1 MVAEVL
7 VLRRTRP
14 DLPRPYRVWGYP
26 VVPVVFLLASV
37 LMVLNALVTA
47 PADTGATFALILAG
61 IPMYWLWARF
71 GRPR

>member
-1 MVAEVL
+1 
-7 VLRRTRP
+7 
-14 DLPRPYRVWGYP
+14 

-37 LMVLNALVTA
+37 LMVLNALLTA

-61 IPMYWLWARF
+61 IPMYWLWGQF